1 MNGVNAHSNVNADT
15 AKSVGEKIPSSMIGT
30 VATEVPRQKCP
41 GSHYGIEVL
50 REDWQWPSTSWSP
63 TFISAA
69 NYRLW

>member
-50 REDWQWPSTSWSP
+50 RED
-63 TFISAA
+63 
-69 NYRLW
+69 